1 MEAAACG
8 DPVNNNYAFPIRTTQ
23 WRRMCVWG
31 GAKYYYSIYYKNS
44 TYIIQLLL
52 QLQRY
57 KKKSEL
63 HKKGSPNRTSEDP
76 NHNQINMKNFS

>member
-57 KKKSEL
+57 KKNL
-63 HKKGSPNRTSEDP
+63 NCIKKDP
-76 NHNQINMKNFS
+76 PTERRRIPTITK